1 MCFEFSRKNPVHP
14 AHSLILA
21 AQSGCDLVLNMKFI
35 DEVTITVVAG
45 KGGNGCVSF
54 RREKYVP
61 RGGPDGGNGGEGG
74 SVVLEASE
82 RKHSLL
88 DFRYRNL
95 FRAEPGRNGAGQ
107 NRQGRSGEDLVVEVP
122 AGTVAKDPQTGEILS
137 DLTEAGQ
144 RWIPAQGGR
153 GGKGNAHF
161 VSSTHRTPRF
171 AQEGQP
177 GEERSLKLE
186 LKLIADVGLV
196 GLPNAGKST
205 LVSAVSAA
213 RPQIADYPFTTLTP
227 NLGVVQYDDAP
238 PFVMADV
245 PGLIE
250 GAHEGAGL
258 GVRFLKHIERTRLL
272 VHVIDL
278 SRVSPGN
285 PLEPFK
291 QIEHE
296 LESYSEDLRKKPRI
310 IVLNKTDLVKNGKD
324 LDKIEKVYREL
335 GLPVLLVSSLKRE
348 GLRELVRLLTKS
360 LSEMNEREGHSRGK
374 PT

>member
-1 MCFEFSRKNPVHP
+1 
-14 AHSLILA
+14 
-21 AQSGCDLVLNMKFI
+21 MKFI

-61 RGGPDGGNGGEGG
+61 RGGPDGGGGGEGG
-74 SVVLEASE
+74 SVVVEASQ

-122 AGTVAKDPQTGEILS
+122 VGTMAKDPLTGEILS

-144 RWIPAQGGR
+144 RWIAAKGGR
-153 GGKGNAHF
+153 GGKGNSHF

-177 GEERSLKLE
+177 GEELNLKLE

-213 RPQIADYPFTTLTP
+213 RPKIADYPFTTLTP

-278 SRVSPGN
+278 SRVVPDN

-296 LESYSEDLRKKPRI
+296 LESYSEELRKKPRI
-310 IVLNKTDLVKNGKD
+310 IVLNKTDLVKDAKD
-324 LDKIEKVYREL
+324 LAKIEKSYREL
-335 GLPVLLVSSLKRE
+335 GLPVLLISSLKRE

-360 LSEMNEREGHSRGK
+360 LSKMVIL
-374 PT
+374 

>member
-1 MCFEFSRKNPVHP
+1 
-14 AHSLILA
+14 
-21 AQSGCDLVLNMKFI
+21 MKFI

-61 RGGPDGGNGGEGG
+61 RGGPDGGGGGEGG
-74 SVVLEASE
+74 SVVVEASQ

-122 AGTVAKDPQTGEILS
+122 VGTMAKDPLTGEILS

-144 RWIPAQGGR
+144 RWIAAKGGR

-171 AQEGQP
+171 AQEGEP

-213 RPQIADYPFTTLTP
+213 RPKIADYPFTTLTP

-278 SRVSPGN
+278 SRVHPDN

-296 LESYSEDLRKKPRI
+296 LESYSEELRKKPRI
-310 IVLNKTDLVKNGKD
+310 IVLNKTDLVENAKD
-324 LDKIEKVYREL
+324 LAKIEKNYREL
-335 GLPVLLVSSLKRE
+335 GLPVLLISSLKRE

-360 LSEMNEREGHSRGK
+360 LSKMVSL
-374 PT
+374 

>member
-1 MCFEFSRKNPVHP
+1 M
-14 AHSLILA
+14 
-21 AQSGCDLVLNMKFI
+21 
-35 DEVTITVVAG
+35 TITVVAG

-61 RGGPDGGNGGEGG
+61 RGGPDGGGGGEGG
-74 SVVLEASE
+74 SVVVEASQ

-122 AGTVAKDPQTGEILS
+122 VGTMAKDPLTGEILS

-144 RWIPAQGGR
+144 RWIAAKGGR
-153 GGKGNAHF
+153 GGKGNSHF

-177 GEERSLKLE
+177 GDERNLKLE

-205 LVSAVSAA
+205 LVAAVSAA
-213 RPQIADYPFTTLTP
+213 RPKIADYPFTTLTP

-278 SRVSPGN
+278 SRVASGQPPGAV
-285 PLEPFK
+285 
-291 QIEHE
+291 Q
-296 LESYSEDLRKKPRI
+296 
-310 IVLNKTDLVKNGKD
+310 TD
-324 LDKIEKVYREL
+324 R
-335 GLPVLLVSSLKRE
+335 
-348 GLRELVRLLTKS
+348 T
-360 LSEMNEREGHSRGK
+360 
-374 PT
+374 

>member
-1 MCFEFSRKNPVHP
+1 
-14 AHSLILA
+14 
-21 AQSGCDLVLNMKFI
+21 MKFI
-35 DEVTITVVAG
+35 DEVTIRVVAG

-54 RREKYVP
+54 RREKFVP
-61 RGGPDGGNGGEGG
+61 RGGPDGGVGGEGG
-74 SVVLEASE
+74 SVVMEASQ

-95 FRAEPGRNGAGQ
+95 FRAEPGGNGSGQ
-107 NRQGRSGEDLVVEVP
+107 NRHGRSGEDLVVEVP
-122 AGTVAKDPQTGEILS
+122 VGTVAKDLETGEILF

-144 RWIPAQGGR
+144 RWIAAKGGR

-177 GEERSLKLE
+177 GEEHSLKLE

-213 RPQIADYPFTTLTP
+213 RPKIADYPFTTLTP

-278 SRVSPGN
+278 SQIGSDN
-285 PLEPFK
+285 PLEPFR

-296 LESYSEDLRKKPRI
+296 LESYSENMRKKPRI
-310 IVLNKTDLVKNGKD
+310 IVLNKTDLVENGED
-324 LDKIEKVYREL
+324 LDKIVKGYREL
-335 GLPVLLVSSLKRE
+335 GLSVLLVSSLKRE

-360 LSEMNEREGHSRGK
+360 LSEMNEQDGGTGSR
-374 PT
+374 TED

>member
-1 MCFEFSRKNPVHP
+1 
-14 AHSLILA
+14 
-21 AQSGCDLVLNMKFI
+21 MKFI

-61 RGGPDGGNGGEGG
+61 RGGPDGGGGGEGG
-74 SVVLEASE
+74 SVLLEASE

-107 NRQGRSGEDLVVEVP
+107 NRQGRSGEDLVVGVP
-122 AGTVAKDPQTGEILS
+122 VGTVAKDPLTGEILS

-144 RWIPAQGGR
+144 RWIAAQGGR

-213 RPQIADYPFTTLTP
+213 RPKIADYPFTTLTP

-250 GAHEGAGL
+250 GAHQGAGL

-278 SRVSPGN
+278 SRVPSDN

-296 LESYSEDLRKKPRI
+296 LENYSEDLRKKPRI
-310 IVLNKTDLVKNGKD
+310 IVLNKTDLVKNGND
-324 LDKIEKVYREL
+324 LAKIERGYCEL

-360 LSEMNEREGHSRGK
+360 LSEMDEQEGRLRGK
-374 PT
+374 PA

>member
-1 MCFEFSRKNPVHP
+1 
-14 AHSLILA
+14 
-21 AQSGCDLVLNMKFI
+21 MKFI
-35 DEVTITVVAG
+35 DEVTITVMAG

-61 RGGPDGGNGGEGG
+61 RGGPDGGGGGEGG
-74 SVVLEASE
+74 SVVVEASQ

-107 NRQGRSGEDLVVEVP
+107 NRQGRGGGDLVVEVP
-122 AGTVAKDPQTGEILS
+122 VGTVAKDPLTGEILS

-144 RWIPAQGGR
+144 RWIAAKGGR

-177 GEERSLKLE
+177 GEERNLKLE

-213 RPQIADYPFTTLTP
+213 RPKIADYPFTTLTP

-258 GVRFLKHIERTRLL
+258 GFLFLKHIERTRLL

-278 SRVSPGN
+278 SRVPSDN

-296 LESYSEDLRKKPRI
+296 LESYSENLRKKPRI

-324 LDKIEKVYREL
+324 LAKIEKSYSEL
-335 GLPVLLVSSLKRE
+335 GLPVLLISSLKRE

-360 LSEMNEREGHSRGK
+360 LSEMVI
-374 PT
+374 

>member
-1 MCFEFSRKNPVHP
+1 
-14 AHSLILA
+14 
-21 AQSGCDLVLNMKFI
+21 MKFI
-35 DEVTITVVAG
+35 DEVTITVAAG

-54 RREKYVP
+54 RREKYIP

-122 AGTVAKDPQTGEILS
+122 AGTVAKDPLTGEIFS

-144 RWIPAQGGR
+144 RWIVAQGGR

-213 RPQIADYPFTTLTP
+213 RPKIADYPFTTLTP
-227 NLGVVQYDDAP
+227 NPGVVQYDDAP

-278 SRVSPGN
+278 SRVPLDN

-296 LESYSEDLRKKPRI
+296 LESYSEELRKKPRI
-310 IVLNKTDLVKNGKD
+310 IVLNKSDLVKDEKD
-324 LDKIEKVYREL
+324 LAKIEKGYSQL
-335 GLPVLLVSSLKRE
+335 GLPILFISSLERK

-360 LSEMNEREGHSRGK
+360 LSEMNER
-374 PT
+374 

>member
-1 MCFEFSRKNPVHP
+1 
-14 AHSLILA
+14 
-21 AQSGCDLVLNMKFI
+21 MKFI

-61 RGGPDGGNGGEGG
+61 RGGPDGGDGGEGG
-74 SVVLEASE
+74 SVVLEATE

-95 FRAEPGRNGAGQ
+95 FRAEHGRNGAGQ
-107 NRQGRSGEDLVVEVP
+107 NRQGRSGEDLIVEVP
-122 AGTVAKDPQTGEILS
+122 VGTVSKDPDTGEIFC

-144 RWIPAQGGR
+144 KWIAAKGGR

-205 LVSAVSAA
+205 LVSSVSAA
-213 RPQIADYPFTTLTP
+213 RPKIADYPFTTLSP

-258 GVRFLKHIERTRLL
+258 GIRFLKHIERTRLL

-278 SRVSPGN
+278 SQVPSDN
-285 PLEPFK
+285 PLKPFK

-296 LESYSEDLRKKPRI
+296 LESYSKDLKKKPRI
-310 IVLNKTDLVKNGKD
+310 IVLNKTDLLENRQE
-324 LDKIEKVYREL
+324 LDKIDKGYRNL
-335 GLPVLLVSSLKRE
+335 GLPVLQVSALKRE

-360 LSEMNEREGHSRGK
+360 LSEMNEKR
-374 PT
+374 

>member
-1 MCFEFSRKNPVHP
+1 
-14 AHSLILA
+14 
-21 AQSGCDLVLNMKFI
+21 MKFI

-61 RGGPDGGNGGEGG
+61 RGGPDGGDGGEGG
-74 SVVLEASE
+74 SVVFEASD

-95 FRAEPGRNGAGQ
+95 FRAEPGRKGAGQ
-107 NRQGRSGEDLVVEVP
+107 NRQGRSGQDLVVGVP
-122 AGTVAKDPQTGEILS
+122 VGTVAKDPLTGEILS
-137 DLTEAGQ
+137 DLTEPGQ
-144 RWIPAQGGR
+144 RWIAAKGAR

-177 GEERSLKLE
+177 GEERTLKLE

-205 LVSAVSAA
+205 LISAVSAA
-213 RPQIADYPFTTLTP
+213 RPKIADYPFTTLTP

-278 SRVSPGN
+278 SRVVSDN
-285 PLEPFK
+285 PLGPFK

-296 LESYSEDLRKKPRI
+296 LESYSEDLRNKPRI
-310 IVLNKTDLVKNGKD
+310 IVLNKTDLVKNGRD
-324 LDKIEKVYREL
+324 LARIEKGYREL

-348 GLRELVRLLTKS
+348 GLRELLRLLTKS
-360 LSEMNEREGHSRGK
+360 LSDPCQSCD
-374 PT
+374 

>member
-1 MCFEFSRKNPVHP
+1 
-14 AHSLILA
+14 
-21 AQSGCDLVLNMKFI
+21 MKFI

-61 RGGPDGGNGGEGG
+61 RGGPDGGHGGEGG
-74 SVVLEASE
+74 SVVVEATE

-88 DFRYRNL
+88 DFRFRNL
-95 FRAEPGRNGAGQ
+95 FRADSGGNGSGQ
-107 NRQGRSGEDLVVEVP
+107 NKHGRSGKDLIVEVP
-122 AGTVAKDPQTGEILS
+122 VGTAFKDPLTGEIFA
-137 DLTEAGQ
+137 DLTQTGQ
-144 RWIPAQGGR
+144 RWTAANGGR

-161 VSSTHRTPRF
+161 VSSTHRSPRF

-205 LVSAVSAA
+205 LISAVSAA
-213 RPQIADYPFTTLTP
+213 RPKIADYPFTTLTP

-238 PFVMADV
+238 PFVIADV

-250 GAHEGAGL
+250 GAHQGAGL

-278 SRVSPGN
+278 SLVPSDD
-285 PLEPFK
+285 PLEPFR

-296 LESYSEDLRKKPRI
+296 LESYSESMSKKPRI
-310 IVLNKTDLVKNGKD
+310 IVLNKTDLIENASD
-324 LDKIEKVYREL
+324 LDRIEKKYLEL
-335 GLPVLLVSSLKRE
+335 GYPVLLVSSLHRK
-348 GLRELVRLLTKS
+348 GLREFVRLLTRQVGELGNLS
-360 LSEMNEREGHSRGK
+360 LDPESRD
-374 PT
+374 

>member
-1 MCFEFSRKNPVHP
+1 MWR
-14 AHSLILA
+14 
-21 AQSGCDLVLNMKFI
+21 QTSGTMKFI
-35 DEVTITVVAG
+35 DEVTIRIVAG

-61 RGGPDGGNGGEGG
+61 RGGPDGGDGGEGG
-74 SVVLEASE
+74 SILLEASE

-95 FRAEPGRNGAGQ
+95 FRASPGRGGEGQ
-107 NRQGRSGEDLVVEVP
+107 NRHGRSGDDLLLEVP
-122 AGTVAKDPQTGEILS
+122 VGTVAKDTETGEVLA

-144 RWIPAQGGR
+144 RWTAAQGGR

-171 AQEGQP
+171 AQEGQA
-177 GEERSLKLE
+177 GEERELRLE

-205 LVSAVSAA
+205 LISAVSAA
-213 RPQIADYPFTTLTP
+213 RPKIADYPFTTLTP

-238 PFVMADV
+238 PFVIADV

-258 GVRFLKHIERTRLL
+258 GIRFLKHIERTRVL
-272 VHVIDL
+272 VHVIDI
-278 SRVSPGN
+278 SQISSDD
-285 PLEPFK
+285 PLKPFR
-291 QIEHE
+291 QIENE
-296 LESYSEDLRKKPRI
+296 LARYSKDLVQKPAVI
-310 IVLNKTDLVKNGKD
+310 ALNKIDLVESKQ
-324 LDKIEKVYREL
+324 EL
-335 GLPVLLVSSLKRE
+335 ARYAERYKQLGYSVVQVSSVKRE
-348 GLRELVRLLTKS
+348 GLRDLVRLLTKH
-360 LSEMNEREGHSRGK
+360 LSEIDKRRREQK
-374 PT
+374 

>member
-1 MCFEFSRKNPVHP
+1 
-14 AHSLILA
+14 
-21 AQSGCDLVLNMKFI
+21 MKFI
-35 DEVTITVVAG
+35 DEATIRIVAG

-61 RGGPDGGNGGEGG
+61 RGGPDGGDGGEGG
-74 SVVLEASE
+74 SVVLEASD

-95 FRAEPGRNGAGQ
+95 FRAERGRNGEGQ
-107 NRQGRSGEDLVVEVP
+107 NRHGRSGDDLVLEVP
-122 AGTVAKDPQTGEILS
+122 EGTVAKDPETGAILA
-137 DLTEAGQ
+137 DLTASGQ
-144 RWIPAQGGR
+144 KWVAAAGGR

-161 VSSTHRTPRF
+161 VSSTHRSPRF
-171 AQEGQP
+171 SQEGQP
-177 GEERSLKLE
+177 GEERELKLE

-205 LVSAVSAA
+205 LISVVSAA
-213 RPQIADYPFTTLTP
+213 RPKIADYPFTTLTP

-258 GVRFLKHIERTRLL
+258 GIRFLKHIERTRLL
-272 VHVIDL
+272 LHVIDV
-278 SRVSPGN
+278 SRVSEED
-285 PLEPFK
+285 PLLPFR

-296 LESYSEDLRKKPRI
+296 LASYSKTVAEKPGI
-310 IVLNKTDLVKNGKD
+310 IVLNKTDMVEDPKRLDSIAHRYKQLGK
-324 LDKIEKVYREL
+324 
-335 GLPVLLVSSLKRE
+335 PVLLLSSLKRE
-348 GLRELVRLLTKS
+348 GLRELVRLVLQR
-360 LSEMNEREGHSRGK
+360 LSEMNKTRRG
-374 PT
+374 

>member
-1 MCFEFSRKNPVHP
+1 
-14 AHSLILA
+14 
-21 AQSGCDLVLNMKFI
+21 MKFI
-35 DEVTITVVAG
+35 DEVTIAVMAG

-61 RGGPDGGNGGEGG
+61 RGGPDGGGGGEGG
-74 SVVLEASE
+74 SIVLEASE

-95 FRAEPGRNGAGQ
+95 FRAKPGRNGAGQ
-107 NRQGRSGEDLVVEVP
+107 NKQGRSGEDLVLEVP
-122 AGTVAKDPQTGEILS
+122 IGTVAKEAQTGEVLA
-137 DLTEAGQ
+137 DLTEPSQ
-144 RWIPAQGGR
+144 RWIAAKGGR
-153 GGKGNAHF
+153 GGKGNSHF

-177 GEERSLKLE
+177 GEQRDLKLE

-213 RPQIADYPFTTLTP
+213 RPKIADYPFTTLTP
-227 NLGVVQYDDAP
+227 NLGVVQYGDAP

-245 PGLIE
+245 PGLIA

-278 SRVSPGN
+278 SQTSPDN
-285 PLEPFK
+285 PLGPFR
-291 QIEHE
+291 QIELE
-296 LESYSEDLRKKPRI
+296 LESYSKELLKKPRI
-310 IVLNKTDLVKNGKD
+310 IVLNKIDLIEDKQV
-324 LDKIEKVYREL
+324 LDKIEKRYLEL
-335 GLPVLLVSSLKRE
+335 GIPVLLLSSLRRE
-348 GLRELVRLLTKS
+348 GLGELVRLLTKK
-360 LSEMNEREGHSRGK
+360 LSQMNDK
-374 PT
+374 K

>member
-1 MCFEFSRKNPVHP
+1 
-14 AHSLILA
+14 
-21 AQSGCDLVLNMKFI
+21 MKFI

-61 RGGPDGGNGGEGG
+61 RGGPDGGGGGEGG
-74 SVVLEASE
+74 SVVVEASQ

-107 NRQGRSGEDLVVEVP
+107 NRQGRSGEDLLVEVP
-122 AGTVAKDPQTGEILS
+122 VGTVAKDPLTGEILS

-144 RWIPAQGGR
+144 RWIAAKGGR

-177 GEERSLKLE
+177 GEERNLKLE

-213 RPQIADYPFTTLTP
+213 RPKIADYPFTTLTP

-278 SRVSPGN
+278 SQVPSDN
-285 PLEPFK
+285 PLEPFR

-296 LESYSEDLRKKPRI
+296 LDSYSEDLRKKPRI
-310 IVLNKTDLVKNGKD
+310 VVLNKTDLVKNGKD
-324 LDKIEKVYREL
+324 LAKIEKSYREL
-335 GLPVLLVSSLKRE
+335 GLPVLLISSLKRE

-360 LSEMNEREGHSRGK
+360 LSEMVIL
-374 PT
+374 

>member
-1 MCFEFSRKNPVHP
+1 M
-14 AHSLILA
+14 
-21 AQSGCDLVLNMKFI
+21 
-35 DEVTITVVAG
+35 TITVVAG

-61 RGGPDGGNGGEGG
+61 RGGPDGGGGGEGG
-74 SVVLEASE
+74 SVVVEASQ

-122 AGTVAKDPQTGEILS
+122 VGTMAKDPLTGEILS

-144 RWIPAQGGR
+144 RWIAAKGGR

-177 GEERSLKLE
+177 GEERNLKLE

-213 RPQIADYPFTTLTP
+213 RPKIADYPFTTLTP

-278 SRVSPGN
+278 SRVPSDN

-324 LDKIEKVYREL
+324 LVKIEKSYREL
-335 GLPVLLVSSLKRE
+335 GLPVLLISSLKRE

-360 LSEMNEREGHSRGK
+360 LSEMAIL
-374 PT
+374 

>member
-1 MCFEFSRKNPVHP
+1 
-14 AHSLILA
+14 L
-21 AQSGCDLVLNMKFI
+21 KFI
-35 DEVTITVVAG
+35 DEVTISVVAG

-61 RGGPDGGNGGEGG
+61 RGGPDGGDGGEGG

-95 FRAEPGRNGAGQ
+95 FRAEPGRNGSGR
-107 NRQGRSGEDLVVEVP
+107 NRQGRSGVDLVMEVP
-122 AGTVAKDPQTGEILS
+122 VGTLAKDLENGDIVA
-137 DLTEAGQ
+137 DLTRAGQ
-144 RWIPAQGGR
+144 KCIAAKGGR

-161 VSSTHRTPRF
+161 ASSTHRTPRF

-177 GEERSLKLE
+177 GEERNLRLE

-213 RPQIADYPFTTLTP
+213 RPKIADYPFTTIVP

-245 PGLIE
+245 PGLIA
-250 GAHEGAGL
+250 GAHQGAGL

-278 SRVSPGN
+278 SRIPPDN
-285 PLEPFK
+285 LLEPFK

-296 LESYSEDLRKKPRI
+296 LESYSEDLRKKPRV
-310 IVLNKTDLVKNGKD
+310 IVLNKTDLVKD
-324 LDKIEKVYREL
+324 ARELDKIEKCYREL
-335 GLPVLLVSSLKRE
+335 GYPVLQVSSLKRE
-348 GLRELVRLLTKS
+348 GLRELIRLLTQS
-360 LSEMNEREGHSRGK
+360 LNSLRIL
-374 PT
+374 